1 MTMGWRDLPF
11 WGRMTVEL
19 ADAGID
25 QLGAR
30 RCATRGHKWRDA
42 RTVVLT
48 DDGGAYE
55 APRGTMQRC
64 RRCGATRPNPA
75 APGA

>member
-1 MTMGWRDLPF
+1 MAA
-11 WGRMTVEL
+11 EL
-19 ADAGID
+19 ADTGLD

-30 RCATRGHKWRDA
+30 KCAKTGHKWRDA

-64 RRCGATRPNPA
+64 RRCGVTRPHPE
-75 APGA
+75 GT